1 MQGTNLLNNQPV
13 AVKFEPRKTDAPQL
27 RDEYRTYKILYDQR
41 KYDSIHC
48 LYACEIFQS
57 LLTFTSPPSPSAGIP
72 SAYYYGQEG
81 MHNILVIDLLGPS
94 LEDVFDKCGRKFSV
108 KTVAMLAKDMVSWLN
123 GRSPPE
129 LGQECI
135 TYLSSLP

>member
-1 MQGTNLLNNQPV
+1 LQGTNLLNNEPV

-41 KYDSIHC
+41 KYDSIHFYMQASISSC
-48 LYACEIFQS
+48 AY
-57 LLTFTSPPSPSAGIP
+57 LTYTSTPSPSAGIP

-94 LEDVFDKCGRKFSV
+94 LEDVFDKCGRMFSV
-108 KTVAMLAKDMVSWLN
+108 KTVAMLAKDMVS
-123 GRSPPE
+123 
-129 LGQECI
+129 
-135 TYLSSLP
+135 